1 MPELKVIVVSIVSEG
16 VGKDGG
22 GFIIVNGKLRRIP
35 PRSPRLKEIDAA
47 VTMMAEGEN
56 LEDKKIRQQLADISE
71 TVISTNVNRL
81 VEEIGK

>member
-1 MPELKVIVVSIVSEG
+1 MPELKVIVVSIMSEG

-35 PRSPRLKEIDAA
+35 PRSPKLKEIEAA
-47 VTMMAEGEN
+47 VTLMAESEN
-56 LEDKKIRQQLADISE
+56 LEDKKIRLQLADISE
-71 TVISTNVNRL
+71 ALISANVNRL